1 MLDTLRR
8 FLPMADKV
16 VPRRTSLKVLENICI
31 DDGAVRATDL
41 EISIGMKIDSDAS
54 CLIPLAIAKVIMKS
68 KPPTLSCQPISD
80 DRLRIDYG
88 NRSIEF
94 TPMPI
99 EDYPMP
105 VHDDFIDIGTWNKA
119 AVLTMHSL
127 TAFCSEDE
135 LRPAMTGVYL
145 HQDDD
150 VMTLAATDGH
160 VLKKATLHGDFKPIT
175 AILPKRALQILSRIV
190 KRQVQASISDTHLR
204 LVIDHDIELVVK
216 TIDGTFPDIDKVI
229 PTTTKHEVIVDK
241 TKILNL
247 LIDAKAF
254 ADKKMK
260 RAMLLFHKTKMD
272 IEVDNVE
279 RGMVWRT
286 SIIFDGKMSDDFKI
300 AVNIDYLDKVFR
312 DVIEDRVLWR
322 FNDAGEAMLLHGVG
336 VQREV
341 ILLMP
346 IRIKEDHS
354 EEHRH

>member
-31 DDGAVRATDL
+31 DGGIVRATDL

-68 KPPTLSCQPISD
+68 KPSALTCQRIDD

-105 VHDDFIDIGTWNKA
+105 VCDDFVDIGVWNKA

-127 TAFCSEDE
+127 TAFCSDDE

-145 HQDDD
+145 NQDNDA
-150 VMTLAATDGH
+150 MTLAATDGH
-160 VLKKATLHGDFKPIT
+160 VLKKVTLAGDVKPMT

-190 KRQVQASISDTHLR
+190 KRQVQASISGTYLR
-204 LVIDHDIELVVK
+204 LIIDHDIELTMK
-216 TIDGTFPDIDKVI
+216 LIDGTFPDIDKVI

-254 ADKKMK
+254 ADKKLK

-322 FNDAGEAMLLHGVG
+322 FNDAGEAMLLNGVG

>member
-1 MLDTLRR
+1 MLDAMRR

-31 DDGAVRATDL
+31 DDGTVRATDL
-41 EISIGMKIDSDAS
+41 EISIGMKIDSEAS
-54 CLIPLAIAKVIMKS
+54 CLIPLAIAKIIVKS
-68 KPPTLSCQPISD
+68 KPATVSCQRVSD

-88 NRSIEF
+88 HRSVEF
-94 TPMPI
+94 TPMVI

-105 VHDDFIDIGTWNKA
+105 VHDDFVDIGTWNKA
-119 AVLTMHSL
+119 VIMTMHSL
-127 TAFCSEDE
+127 TAFCSDDE
-135 LRPAMTGVYL
+135 LRPAMTGVSL
-145 HQDDD
+145 KQDDN

-160 VLKKATLHGDFKPIT
+160 VLKKVTLTGEFKPMT

-190 KRQVQASISDTHLR
+190 KRQVQASMSDSHLR
-204 LVIDHDIELVVK
+204 LIIDHDVEL
-216 TIDGTFPDIDKVI
+216 TMNLIDGTFPDIQRVI
-229 PTTTKHEVIVDK
+229 PETTRHEIIVDK
-241 TKILNL
+241 SKILDL
-247 LIDAKAF
+247 LVDAKAF

-272 IEVDNVE
+272 IEVDNIE
-279 RGMVWRT
+279 RGMVWKT
-286 SIIFDGKMSDDFKI
+286 SIIFEGSMSDDFKV

-322 FNDAGEAMLLHGVG
+322 LNDPGQAMLLHGVG

-346 IRIKEDHS
+346 IRMK
-354 EEHRH
+354 EEHDE